1 MFKELAEKGASAKAS
16 VEGVYAAILD
26 GNITGFANVK
36 STIELFNQAQQSGA
50 DNARAFAK
58 AVGQSN
64 TQLGNYLGGLDGAK
78 ASLVGYGTQLAI
90 TTAKTIGLR
99 AVTMALNVALSWGI
113 SAGISALISWLDTV
127 IVTEKELAEQAK
139 QIADEAKKSYLQ
151 FSPFTNPHTPHN
163 IKKREIAGAAALRS
177 SAEYI
182 TERRGKMNENDKC
195 STDGLTIPR
204 GRFPQDTPLAMAYV
218 PYQEWEDTYAE
229 NVALA
234 KGTIFPSLDMP
245 FLGKE
250 GVAQYGK

>member
-1 MFKELAEKGASAKAS
+1 MSTLGVETQTLTIRERVLNAITKA
-16 VEGVYAAILD
+16 L
-26 GNITGFANVK
+26 
-36 STIELFNQAQQSGA
+36 
-50 DNARAFAK
+50 
-58 AVGQSN
+58 AVGFN
-64 TQLGNYLGGLDGAK
+64 LVK
-78 ASLVGYGTQLAI
+78 ATVVTIAFNFIITAI
-90 TTAKTIGLR
+90 TKIVNGQTDFCEKIKQTADKT
-99 AVTMALNVALSWGI
+99 
-113 SAGISALISWLDTV
+113 
-127 IVTEKELAEQAK
+127 K
-139 QIADEAKKSYLQ
+139 QSYLQ
-151 FSPFTNPHTPHN
+151 SYPFTNPHPPHN
-163 IKKREIAGAAALRS
+163 IKKRKIAGAALRS

-204 GRFPQDTPLAMAYV
+204 GRFPQDTPIAMAYV

>member
-1 MFKELAEKGASAKAS
+1 MSTLGVETHTLTIRERVLNAITKA
-16 VEGVYAAILD
+16 L
-26 GNITGFANVK
+26 
-36 STIELFNQAQQSGA
+36 
-50 DNARAFAK
+50 
-58 AVGQSN
+58 AVGFK
-64 TQLGNYLGGLDGAK
+64 LVK
-78 ASLVGYGTQLAI
+78 AAVVTIAFNFIITAI
-90 TTAKTIGLR
+90 KKNVNGQTGLR
-99 AVTMALNVALSWGI
+99 KKIKQTAY
-113 SAGISALISWLDTV
+113 
-127 IVTEKELAEQAK
+127 KAK
-139 QIADEAKKSYLQ
+139 QSYLQ
-151 FSPFTNPHTPHN
+151 SSSFTNSHLPHN
-163 IKKREIAGAAALRS
+163 IKKREIAGATLRS

-204 GRFPQDTPLAMAYV
+204 GRFPQVTPLAIAYV